1 MGYAT
6 KVGLDAL
13 KNASKKVVH
22 KAVEATGEF
31 IRNKITDKAGKPRP
45 VIDQNSRNVEEIE
58 IPLKKRE
65 EILNKLG
72 KVL

>member
-1 MGYAT
+1 MDTAT
-6 KVGLDAL
+6 NVGLDAL
-13 KNASKKVVH
+13 KTTSKKVVH

-31 IRNKITDKAGKPRP
+31 IRSKIATKAGKPRP